1 MYKEMVLKG
10 DDFMKGDRAF
20 NKRDESPIVYC
31 LRVRAHCKKLT
42 LEKQKA
48 KQDATAFT
56 KVSKLAAPSS
66 GTRTPPAHK
75 DIESPIDSS
84 APWKDQYGMAKLG
97 SGKEHNGAVRRIN
110 SLLDKSKIK
119 DNIEGHHG
127 PRRMSI
133 PDEPGWKEG
142 SPIQDQSGKMLPPPT
157 RPKQPLAAK
166 VAKESSL
173 KSATLGKTAP
183 ADTANNK
190 FKAYQDIL
198 HFLSLHYIR
207 SRPDMEARDLINGK
221 DASGLFEALPNS
233 PKLGQMCG
241 EDS

>member
-31 LRVRAHCKKLT
+31 LRVRAHCTKLMR
-42 LEKQKA
+42 EKQKA
-48 KQDATAFT
+48 KQDATAIT
-56 KVSKLAAPSS
+56 KISKLAAPSS

-84 APWKDQYGMAKLG
+84 APWKDQYGVAKLG
-97 SGKEHNGAVRRIN
+97 SGKEVNGAIHRVN

-119 DNIEGHHG
+119 DSIEGHHHG
-127 PRRMSI
+127 SRPMSI

-142 SPIQDQSGKMLPPPT
+142 GPVQDQSGKMLPPPT

-173 KSATLGKTAP
+173 KSATLGKSAP

-190 FKAYQDIL
+190 NFKAYQDIL
-198 HFLSLHYIR
+198 HFLRLHYIR

-221 DASGLFEALPNS
+221 DASGLFEAL
-233 PKLGQMCG
+233 
-241 EDS
+241 